1 VGAYLLWGL
10 FPLYWPLLEPASP
23 VEILGHRIVWSLVLL
38 VVVLAVT
45 AGFAWVRRLSAR
57 VAALLT
63 VAAIL
68 VSVNWAV
75 YIYGVNS
82 EHVVETSL
90 GYFMNPLVTV
100 VLAMVFLHERLR
112 RRQGLA
118 LAVAVVGVLVLT
130 IDYGRVP
137 WIALTLAVTF
147 GSYGLVKN
155 RAGIDGPQSLAVETA
170 VVVLPASAY
179 LLWLGGTGDGTFT
192 TEGPGHA
199 ALLIGAG
206 VVTALPLM
214 LFGAAAVR
222 IRLSTLGLL
231 QYMTPTLQLLCGVW
245 MRASAS
251 PSCHASSQGTL
262 HYISCC
268 RATWESSPAPVVI
281 VGGGSPGGPNG
292 RTSNGELERGA
303 EAPQVV
309 TSHSGGLGRAGRRW
323 RGSRRVAAAATR
335 PPRPPSLPC
344 LEHSTCHPVH
354 GRMHAPPSA
363 QANVPCK
370 HLCRTD
376 GQEPGTRWPRA
387 LCSVLRE
394 TQIVY

>member
-231 QYMTPTLQLLCGVW
+231 QYMTPTIQFLIGVLFYGEPMPLSQLVGFALVW
-245 MRASAS
+245 IALLILVLDALGAARARMA
-251 PSCHASSQGTL
+251 
-262 HYISCC
+262 
-268 RATWESSPAPVVI
+268 AP
-281 VGGGSPGGPNG
+281 
-292 RTSNGELERGA
+292 
-303 EAPQVV
+303 
-309 TSHSGGLGRAGRRW
+309 
-323 RGSRRVAAAATR
+323 AAAPA
-335 PPRPPSLPC
+335 
-344 LEHSTCHPVH
+344 
-354 GRMHAPPSA
+354 
-363 QANVPCK
+363 
-370 HLCRTD
+370 
-376 GQEPGTRWPRA
+376 
-387 LCSVLRE
+387 
-394 TQIVY
+394 

>member
-1 VGAYLLWGL
+1 MSRSRTGLLAAVGAYLLWGL

-23 VEILGHRIVWSLVLL
+23 VEILGHRIVWSLVLMA
-38 VVVLAVT
+38 VVLAVT

-57 VAALLT
+57 VAALLA

-90 GYFMNPLVTV
+90 GYFINPLVTV

-231 QYMTPTLQLLCGVW
+231 QYMTPTIQFLIGVLFYGEPMPLSQLVGFALVW
-245 MRASAS
+245 IALVILMLDALGAARARMA
-251 PSCHASSQGTL
+251 
-262 HYISCC
+262 
-268 RATWESSPAPVVI
+268 AP
-281 VGGGSPGGPNG
+281 
-292 RTSNGELERGA
+292 
-303 EAPQVV
+303 
-309 TSHSGGLGRAGRRW
+309 
-323 RGSRRVAAAATR
+323 AAAPA
-335 PPRPPSLPC
+335 
-344 LEHSTCHPVH
+344 
-354 GRMHAPPSA
+354 
-363 QANVPCK
+363 
-370 HLCRTD
+370 
-376 GQEPGTRWPRA
+376 
-387 LCSVLRE
+387 
-394 TQIVY
+394 

>member
-1 VGAYLLWGL
+1 MGAYLLWGL

-90 GYFMNPLVTV
+90 GYFINPLVTV

-118 LAVAVVGVLVLT
+118 LALAVVGVLVLT
-130 IDYGRVP
+130 LDYGRVP

-231 QYMTPTLQLLCGVW
+231 QYMTPTIQFLIGVLFYGEPMPLSQLVGFALVW
-245 MRASAS
+245 IALLILVLDALGAARARMA
-251 PSCHASSQGTL
+251 
-262 HYISCC
+262 
-268 RATWESSPAPVVI
+268 AP
-281 VGGGSPGGPNG
+281 
-292 RTSNGELERGA
+292 
-303 EAPQVV
+303 
-309 TSHSGGLGRAGRRW
+309 
-323 RGSRRVAAAATR
+323 AAAPA
-335 PPRPPSLPC
+335 
-344 LEHSTCHPVH
+344 
-354 GRMHAPPSA
+354 
-363 QANVPCK
+363 
-370 HLCRTD
+370 
-376 GQEPGTRWPRA
+376 
-387 LCSVLRE
+387 
-394 TQIVY
+394 

>member
-1 VGAYLLWGL
+1 VSRSQTGLLAAVGAYLLWGL

-192 TEGPGHA
+192 TEGPG
-199 ALLIGAG
+199 L
-206 VVTALPLM
+206 
-214 LFGAAAVR
+214 
-222 IRLSTLGLL
+222 
-231 QYMTPTLQLLCGVW
+231 
-245 MRASAS
+245 
-251 PSCHASSQGTL
+251 
-262 HYISCC
+262 
-268 RATWESSPAPVVI
+268 
-281 VGGGSPGGPNG
+281 
-292 RTSNGELERGA
+292 
-303 EAPQVV
+303 
-309 TSHSGGLGRAGRRW
+309 
-323 RGSRRVAAAATR
+323 
-335 PPRPPSLPC
+335 
-344 LEHSTCHPVH
+344 
-354 GRMHAPPSA
+354 
-363 QANVPCK
+363 
-370 HLCRTD
+370 
-376 GQEPGTRWPRA
+376 
-387 LCSVLRE
+387 
-394 TQIVY
+394 

>member
-1 VGAYLLWGL
+1 MGAYLLWGL

-231 QYMTPTLQLLCGVW
+231 QYMTPTIQFLIGVLFYGEPMPLSQLVGFALVW
-245 MRASAS
+245 IALLILVLDALGAARARMA
-251 PSCHASSQGTL
+251 
-262 HYISCC
+262 
-268 RATWESSPAPVVI
+268 AP
-281 VGGGSPGGPNG
+281 
-292 RTSNGELERGA
+292 
-303 EAPQVV
+303 
-309 TSHSGGLGRAGRRW
+309 
-323 RGSRRVAAAATR
+323 AAAPA
-335 PPRPPSLPC
+335 
-344 LEHSTCHPVH
+344 
-354 GRMHAPPSA
+354 
-363 QANVPCK
+363 
-370 HLCRTD
+370 
-376 GQEPGTRWPRA
+376 
-387 LCSVLRE
+387 
-394 TQIVY
+394 

>member
-1 VGAYLLWGL
+1 MSRSQTGLLAAVGAYLLWGL

-231 QYMTPTLQLLCGVW
+231 QYMTPTIQFLIGVLFYGEPMPLSQLVGFALVW
-245 MRASAS
+245 IALLILVLDALGAARARMA
-251 PSCHASSQGTL
+251 
-262 HYISCC
+262 
-268 RATWESSPAPVVI
+268 AP
-281 VGGGSPGGPNG
+281 
-292 RTSNGELERGA
+292 
-303 EAPQVV
+303 
-309 TSHSGGLGRAGRRW
+309 
-323 RGSRRVAAAATR
+323 AAAPA
-335 PPRPPSLPC
+335 
-344 LEHSTCHPVH
+344 
-354 GRMHAPPSA
+354 
-363 QANVPCK
+363 
-370 HLCRTD
+370 
-376 GQEPGTRWPRA
+376 
-387 LCSVLRE
+387 
-394 TQIVY
+394 

>member
-23 VEILGHRIVWSLVLL
+23 VEILGHRIVWSLAFLAA
-38 VVVLAVT
+38 VLAVT
-45 AGFAWVRRLSAR
+45 SGFAWVRQLGLRA
-57 VAALLT
+57 AALLT
-63 VAAIL
+63 VAAAL

-82 EHVVETSL
+82 GHVVETSL
-90 GYFMNPLVTV
+90 GYFINPLVTV

-147 GSYGLVKN
+147 GLYGLVKKQ
-155 RAGIDGPQSLAVETA
+155 AGVDGPQSLAVETA

-199 ALLIGAG
+199 ALLVGAG

-231 QYMTPTLQLLCGVW
+231 QYMTPTIQFLIGVAFYGEPMPLSRLAGFALVWIALLILILDALGAA
-245 MRASAS
+245 RASRMA
-251 PSCHASSQGTL
+251 
-262 HYISCC
+262 
-268 RATWESSPAPVVI
+268 AP
-281 VGGGSPGGPNG
+281 
-292 RTSNGELERGA
+292 
-303 EAPQVV
+303 
-309 TSHSGGLGRAGRRW
+309 
-323 RGSRRVAAAATR
+323 AAAPA
-335 PPRPPSLPC
+335 
-344 LEHSTCHPVH
+344 
-354 GRMHAPPSA
+354 
-363 QANVPCK
+363 
-370 HLCRTD
+370 
-376 GQEPGTRWPRA
+376 
-387 LCSVLRE
+387 
-394 TQIVY
+394 

>member
-1 VGAYLLWGL
+1 MGAYLLWGL

-192 TEGPGHA
+192 TEGPGHV

-231 QYMTPTLQLLCGVW
+231 QYMTPTIQFLIGVLFYGEPMPLSQLVGFALVW
-245 MRASAS
+245 IALVILMLDALGAARARMA
-251 PSCHASSQGTL
+251 
-262 HYISCC
+262 
-268 RATWESSPAPVVI
+268 AP
-281 VGGGSPGGPNG
+281 
-292 RTSNGELERGA
+292 
-303 EAPQVV
+303 
-309 TSHSGGLGRAGRRW
+309 
-323 RGSRRVAAAATR
+323 AAAPA
-335 PPRPPSLPC
+335 
-344 LEHSTCHPVH
+344 
-354 GRMHAPPSA
+354 
-363 QANVPCK
+363 
-370 HLCRTD
+370 
-376 GQEPGTRWPRA
+376 
-387 LCSVLRE
+387 
-394 TQIVY
+394 

>member
-1 VGAYLLWGL
+1 VSRSQTGLLAAVGAYLLWGL

-231 QYMTPTLQLLCGVW
+231 QYMTPTIQFLIGVLFYGEPMPLSQLVGFALVW
-245 MRASAS
+245 IALVILMLDALGAARARMA
-251 PSCHASSQGTL
+251 
-262 HYISCC
+262 
-268 RATWESSPAPVVI
+268 AP
-281 VGGGSPGGPNG
+281 
-292 RTSNGELERGA
+292 
-303 EAPQVV
+303 
-309 TSHSGGLGRAGRRW
+309 
-323 RGSRRVAAAATR
+323 AAAPA
-335 PPRPPSLPC
+335 
-344 LEHSTCHPVH
+344 
-354 GRMHAPPSA
+354 
-363 QANVPCK
+363 
-370 HLCRTD
+370 
-376 GQEPGTRWPRA
+376 
-387 LCSVLRE
+387 
-394 TQIVY
+394 